1 MKNSLQVLLE
11 FTLLIILLRLN
22 SIAWIC
28 GVILVILQEYL
39 DYKQEKEAYL
49 KLKKLNEN
57 ILRKFEELEND

>member
-1 MKNSLQVLLE
+1 MRNSLQVLLE
-11 FTLLIILLRLN
+11 FTLLIILFRLN
-22 SIAWIC
+22 LIAWIC

-57 ILRKFEELEND
+57 ILKKFEELEND

>member
-11 FTLLIILLRLN
+11 FTLLIILSRLN
-22 SIAWIC
+22 LIAWLC
-28 GVILVILQEYL
+28 GVILVIVQEYI
-39 DYKQEKEAYL
+39 DYKREKEAYL

>member
-11 FTLLIILLRLN
+11 FTLLIILSRL
-22 SIAWIC
+22 SLIACIC
-28 GVILVILQEYL
+28 GVILVIVQEYL
-39 DYKQEKEAYL
+39 DYKQEKETYL

>member
-1 MKNSLQVLLE
+1 MRNSLQGLLE
-11 FTLLIILLRLN
+11 FTLLIILFRLN
-22 SIAWIC
+22 LIAWIC

-39 DYKQEKEAYL
+39 DYKQEKETYL

>member
-22 SIAWIC
+22 LIALIC
-28 GVILVILQEYL
+28 GVILVMVQEYL

>member
-11 FTLLIILLRLN
+11 FTLLIILSRLN
-22 SIAWIC
+22 LIVWIC

-39 DYKQEKEAYL
+39 DYKQEKETYL

>member
-11 FTLLIILLRLN
+11 FTLLIILSRLN
-22 SIAWIC
+22 LIALIC
-28 GVILVILQEYL
+28 GVILVILQEYI
-39 DYKQEKEAYL
+39 DYKREKEAYL